1 MHNLLKKPVLTGKMV
16 FLRPFEAKDLPLIE
30 QCLRDPEV
38 LKLTGSEAD
47 FDWETLKTWYGTRHD
62 QPDRLDLA
70 VIDKATGTLVG
81 EVVVNDYQSSDHS
94 MNFRILIGEAGRNRG
109 LGTEATRLLIN
120 YLFQETSLARLTLSV
135 FDFNP
140 RARHVYEKL
149 GFQVTG
155 VEQDDLEV
163 DGQRVDSILMVLTR
177 ERYFEQ

>member
-1 MHNLLKKPVLTGKMV
+1 MNLTVKPVLTGKSV
-16 FLRPFEAKDLPLIE
+16 ILRPFEVEDLPLIE

-47 FDWETLKTWYGTRHD
+47 FDRETLKTWYGTRYD

-70 VIDKATGTLVG
+70 VIDKVTGTLVG
-81 EVVVNDYQSSDHS
+81 EVVVNEYQPSDHS

-109 LGTEATRLLIN
+109 LGTEATRLLIA
-120 YLFQETSLARLTLSV
+120 YLFQQTSLARLTLSV

-155 VEQDDLEV
+155 AEQDDLEV
-163 DGQRVDSILMVLTR
+163 DGRHVDSIRMALTR
-177 ERYFEQ
+177 ERHLEH